1 MITFFAVQFPWFYLL
16 WRRYRVNKTL
26 NNEEKKEFVYMLAM
40 LFYAIAAQLVNVIFG
55 YPDSWLATGDN
66 LLIGYIVAQVV
77 CILLA
82 TVLLTRFMR
91 KVVQMSEAIL
101 QLKREFVRYLDC
113 AAVAI
118 LQAFAGRM
126 DGFKFMLTNKNI
138 TLHIEDLAQVSEF
151 YSPIENESELQ
162 DAVEESSVPAL
173 SSMSSSLSLVLFI
186 DRFRVEQII
195 RNLMTNAVK
204 FTPEGGDV
212 TIRFLI
218 CSVDLQQQ
226 LLQHL
231 DDLSPE
237 SVAGFSAESLA
248 VTKSFLRIEVQDS
261 GIGIA
266 IEDQP
271 QLFQQFAQFNRNA
284 LQGGGG
290 SGLGLWIC
298 KNLSK
303 FHGGRLGFHSEGTG
317 KGSTFFVDLPIF
329 SSKESSQLSALPLLN
344 SPPAD
349 LDDTDDQR
357 LQNPP
362 DGSVGKDEDEE
373 AGGIRNRAMCS
384 TRRSY
389 ISLATQSNSL
399 VFPEDTANQE
409 RSYFSTAVAAAATT
423 AAARC
428 RRMRLLIVDDSAMNR
443 YKKSCLN
450 VSSLRST
457 AM

>member
-1 MITFFAVQFPWFYLL
+1 MY
-16 WRRYRVNKTL
+16 K
-26 NNEEKKEFVYMLAM
+26 
-40 LFYAIAAQLVNVIFG
+40 
-55 YPDSWLATGDN
+55 
-66 LLIGYIVAQVV
+66 
-77 CILLA
+77 
-82 TVLLTRFMR
+82 
-91 KVVQMSEAIL
+91 MSEAIL
-101 QLKREFVRYLDC
+101 QLKREFVRYVSHEIRSPLNVVHAGLELLRADLVAAGALSSTLTLLQDIFFASSAAIEILNDMLQYEHIDSGTFKLDC

-261 GIGIA
+261 GIG
-266 IEDQP
+266 
-271 QLFQQFAQFNRNA
+271 
-284 LQGGGG
+284 
-290 SGLGLWIC
+290 
-298 KNLSK
+298 
-303 FHGGRLGFHSEGTG
+303 
-317 KGSTFFVDLPIF
+317 V
-329 SSKESSQLSALPLLN
+329 
-344 SPPAD
+344 
-349 LDDTDDQR
+349 
-357 LQNPP
+357 
-362 DGSVGKDEDEE
+362 
-373 AGGIRNRAMCS
+373 
-384 TRRSY
+384 
-389 ISLATQSNSL
+389 
-399 VFPEDTANQE
+399 
-409 RSYFSTAVAAAATT
+409 
-423 AAARC
+423 
-428 RRMRLLIVDDSAMNR
+428 
-443 YKKSCLN
+443 
-450 VSSLRST
+450 
-457 AM
+457 